1 MSSRFSKVLVGVVLV
16 PALIYGALKGVMY
29 YNAKQTV
36 DDIVAAASSYANVS
50 YAGISTELRGA
61 VSVSGIR
68 VQPLGTDD
76 SVTIGQVRIASDD
89 PLMFLRG
96 ASWQPGEQAP
106 PDSLSFMVQGIELPL
121 SSELLATTADGGA
134 ASGSAGACEQG
145 LRIEP
150 QLLKKVGFSE
160 LAMDLDG
167 YYRLDEAQ
175 RTIEL
180 GMNLD
185 LRDIESMQFSATLTD
200 VDAEALA
207 HGALPN
213 LNLGRLNVAMRMSP
227 EFGRQVLKTCAT
239 GTNHTVQAWSTLLAE
254 QSLREFEQQG
264 VILGSGLR
272 KAVHDFYRDWGE
284 VRVVAAP
291 KQPVG
296 LLSLMFLP
304 PERLADAL
312 GLQVRLNDNLIT
324 DTSFRWER
332 PDGQD
337 LSALFGAQPPAEAAP
352 AAAERPRR
360 IIVRRQF
367 ERVPVGSIA
376 RYIDHEVKIKPQGL
390 PVREGVL
397 RRISD
402 GQAEVEQ
409 TVHGGRYTA
418 YVSLGEIESLQALVQ
433 REVNP
438 E

>member
-1 MSSRFSKVLVGVVLV
+1 MSSRFAKILLVVLV
-16 PALIYGALKGVMY
+16 PAVLYGALKGWMY

-36 DDIVAAASSYANVS
+36 DDMVLAASNYANVS
-50 YAGISTELRGA
+50 YADISTDLRGA
-61 VSVSGIR
+61 VTVSGIR

-76 SVTIGQVRIASDD
+76 AVEIDRVRIASDD

-96 ASWQPGEQAP
+96 ARWQPGEQAP
-106 PDSLSFMVQGIELPL
+106 PDSLSFMVQGVSLPL
-121 SSELLATTADGGA
+121 SSELLAVDAAA
-134 ASGSAGACEQG
+134 ASPGQTGPCDQG

-150 QLLKKVGFSE
+150 GLLKKVGFEE
-160 LAMDLDG
+160 LALDLDG
-167 YYRLDEAQ
+167 HYRLDEAQ

-180 GMNLD
+180 GMNVE
-185 LRDIESMQFSATLTD
+185 LRDIESMQFAATLTD

-207 HGALPN
+207 HGAAPN
-213 LNLGRLNVAMRMSP
+213 LNLGRLSVAMRMSP
-227 EFGRQVLKTCAT
+227 EFGRQVLKVCAA
-239 GTNHTVQAWSTLLAE
+239 GTNHTAQAWGMLLAE
-254 QSLREFEQQG
+254 QALRDFEQQG
-264 VILGSGLR
+264 VVLGRGLQ
-272 KAVHDFYRDWGE
+272 KAVRDFYRNWGE
-284 VRVVAAP
+284 IEVVAAP
-291 KQPVG
+291 DQPVG

-312 GLQVRLNDNLIT
+312 GLQVRLNDQLIT

-337 LSALFGAQPPAEAAP
+337 LSALFGAQPPEQSEQTASQ
-352 AAAERPRR
+352 RPRR
-360 IIVRRQF
+360 IIVRRQY
-367 ERVPVGSIA
+367 EPVPVGSIG

-409 TVHGGRYTA
+409 TVHGGKYTA

-433 REVNP
+433 REVNRD
-438 E
+438 